1 MPMSPRPYRM
11 EKRRAAAGE
20 TRTRILEAARH
31 LLAEPGAPDLS
42 MDAIAR
48 RADVAR
54 LTIYYQFKSRRGL
67 LEALYDHLA
76 IRGNMQRMADV
87 FHAPDASQS
96 LERLVRTFVGFWSAD
111 PVVMRRLRAMAALDA
126 EDEKGIRARDA
137 RRQHASREI
146 LRRVSAPGKSNQAP
160 PEATTAAANVL
171 STLTSFETYDALAM
185 AGHSGDEIIAMITTL
200 AKFALTTMPGSAR
213 SLPPMKTDGRR
224 SRPRRP

>member
-1 MPMSPRPYRM
+1 MSPRPYRM
-11 EKRRAAAGE
+11 EKRRAAASD
-20 TRTRILEAARH
+20 TRTRILEATRQ
-31 LLAEPGAPDLS
+31 LLAEQVAPDLS

-76 IRGNMQRMADV
+76 MRGNMQRMAEV
-87 FHAPDASQS
+87 FHAPDPSQS
-96 LERLVRTFVGFWSAD
+96 VERLVRTFVEFWSSD
-111 PVVMRRLRAMAALDA
+111 PLVMRRLRAMAALDP
-126 EDEKGIRARDA
+126 EVEKGIRARDA

-146 LRRVSAPGKSNQAP
+146 LRRMSAPGKSAQALP
-160 PEATTAAANVL
+160 DATPAAADVL

-200 AKFALTTMPGSAR
+200 AKFALTAMPASAR
-213 SLPPMKTDGRR
+213 SLPVKTERRR
-224 SRPRRP
+224 SRPRKS